1 MSTLKDIAQHTKVS
15 VSTVSRVLNNDQ
27 TLNVNPQTRKS
38 IIDYAKKIG
47 YQKKPLK
54 KNHRLIGVIIWI
66 EQSDELKDPYFME
79 IRYGIERAAE
89 ASKTFIMTLYKSNDD
104 YQLEKLKDVDGLI
117 CIGKFTRN
125 EIEKFKKISPS
136 MVFVDSSPQPEDYP
150 SIMIDYYASTKSVID
165 YLLAKDYSSIG
176 FIGGTEQFDN
186 TVQEDEY
193 RHKYAKKIL
202 EKNHR
207 YHEEHFHIGQFTV
220 DSGYQRMVEALKK
233 PLAKAYFCANDM
245 IAFGVLKALHENNIK
260 IPEDTAIIGFNDVAQ
275 AAYTHPALTTLK
287 IYTEAMGEEALVTLL
302 KMIEN
307 PEQLPIKK
315 IMPTKLI
322 VRQSA

>member
-150 SIMIDYYASTKSVID
+150 SIMIDYYASTKCVID

>member
-47 YQKKPLK
+47 YQKRPHK

-89 ASKTFIMTLYKSNDD
+89 ASKTFIMTLYKSNND

-125 EIEKFKKISPS
+125 EIEKFKKVSSS

-150 SIMIDYYASTKSVID
+150 SIMIDYYASTKCVID
-165 YLLAKDYSSIG
+165 YLLAKHYPSIG
-176 FIGGTEQFDN
+176 FIGGIEQFDN

-207 YHEEHFHIGQFTV
+207 YHEEHFHIGRFTV
-220 DSGYQRMVEALKK
+220 ESGYQLIVEALKK

-245 IAFGVLKALHENNIK
+245 IAFGALKALHENNIK
-260 IPEDTAIIGFNDVAQ
+260 IPQDTAIIGFNDVAQ